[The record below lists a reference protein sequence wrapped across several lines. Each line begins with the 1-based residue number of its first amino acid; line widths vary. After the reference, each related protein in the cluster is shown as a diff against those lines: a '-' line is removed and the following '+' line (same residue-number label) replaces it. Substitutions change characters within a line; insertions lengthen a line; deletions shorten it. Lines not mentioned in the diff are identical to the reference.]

1 MLNLAVFWLK
11 LVCEEKVN
19 PMCMLRLCVH
29 VCTSEFCTGLAHY
42 SEKKDA
48 RCEVIRLKNTSKFSL
63 HQHTTKSLR
72 QFLCTLANTHSG
84 SSDVKLDELQGGS

>member
-42 SEKKDA
+42 SEKK
-48 RCEVIRLKNTSKFSL
+48 
-63 HQHTTKSLR
+63 
-72 QFLCTLANTHSG
+72 TLT
-84 SSDVKLDELQGGS
+84 VR